1 MSRVAVVGA
10 GMAGLACARG
20 LAASG
25 HAVRLFDK
33 GRGVGGRIA
42 TRRLDGIAFNHGAQ
56 WATGRDPAFVAL
68 LSAWQRDGVASP
80 WPAATGDG
88 EPRWV
93 GVPSMTALPRALA
106 DADIAL
112 RRHVSFLHREPGGW
126 MLRHTDAALAAPGSV
141 GGPGGDQGGDQGS
154 ELAGP
159 FDRVALALPSP
170 QAAALLRAI
179 GHDFHDFADAAASA
193 TYAPCWSVLAAFA
206 DRVPGP
212 DVLREAGDALG
223 WMARESSRPGALMVP
238 GRDAWTLHATGDWS
252 RAHLEDEPASVIAAL
267 LAAFAARTGAT
278 GAPLS
283 VAAHRW
289 RYAKVERA
297 LGQPCLWDA
306 ARSLGACGDWC
317 LGGRVEAAFMS
328 GQALAAAM
336 SGGT

>member
-1 MSRVAVVGA
+1 MSRVAIVGA

-20 LAASG
+20 LAVSG
-25 HAVRLFDK
+25 HTVRLFDK

-42 TRRLDGIAFNHGAQ
+42 MRCLDGIAFNHGAQ
-56 WATGRDPAFVAL
+56 WATARDPAFLAL
-68 LSAWQRDGVASP
+68 FSEWQADGVAAL

-126 MLRHTDAALAAPGSV
+126 MLRHMDATLAAPGSV
-141 GGPGGDQGGDQGS
+141 GDQGG

-159 FDRVALALPSP
+159 FDHVALALPSP

-179 GHDFHDFADAAASA
+179 GHDFAEAAADA

-223 WMARESSRPGALMVP
+223 WVARESSRPGASMVP

-267 LAAFAARTGAT
+267 LAAFAARTGASV
-278 GAPLS
+278 APLS

-289 RYAKVERA
+289 RYAKVGRA

-306 ARSLGACGDWC
+306 ARGLGACGDWC

-336 SGGT
+336 SCGT

>member
-1 MSRVAVVGA
+1 MSRVAIVGA
-10 GMAGLACARG
+10 GMAGLACARR
-20 LAASG
+20 LTASG
-25 HAVRLFDK
+25 HMVQLFDK
-33 GRGVGGRIA
+33 GRGVGGRVA

-56 WATGRDPAFVAL
+56 WATARDPAFLAL
-68 LSAWQRDGVASP
+68 LSEWQRDGVAAP

-88 EPRWV
+88 ERHWV

-106 DADIAL
+106 DTDIAL
-112 RRHVSFLHREPGGW
+112 RRHVSFLHREAGGW
-126 MLRHTDAALAAPGSV
+126 MLRHTDAALAVPGSV
-141 GGPGGDQGGDQGS
+141 DDQGG

-159 FDRVALALPSP
+159 FDCVALALPSP
-170 QAAALLRAI
+170 QATALLRAI
-179 GHDFHDFADAAASA
+179 GHDFAEAAAGA

-206 DRVPGP
+206 DQVPGP
-212 DVLREAGDALG
+212 DVLRAAGDALG
-223 WMARESSRPGALMVP
+223 WAARESSRPGAPVIP

-306 ARSLGACGDWC
+306 ARGIGACGDWC

-336 SGGT
+336 VGST